1 MSKSKKKKSS
11 SASRKFVEGV
21 RGISLAVKLY
31 RMTPPDL
38 STTKLKALLKENPYT
53 PGKKDSLNAGFG
65 TVKSKGK
72 TISAEFFSDF
82 RVQVLTYKPD
92 GSLASEPVT
101 SVDRAQVLIKLD
113 KNVLEIRGAE
123 RTARRF
129 LHRFEELTEVSTAP
143 LNLDGGAKKLYD
155 SAAEISSVLF
165 SGLEKGN
172 LSQVELKGK
181 GIQTED
187 EIALYTRRYKGE
199 INRFRGSFAYPSGAF
214 LTTSINAQAG
224 SFVVYK
230 SGDGILE
237 KDLSWIVEL
246 MEDAALK

>member
-1 MSKSKKKKSS
+1 LSKSKKKSS
-11 SASRKFVEGV
+11 SGSRKFVEGV

-31 RMTPPDL
+31 GMSPPDL
-38 STTKLKALLKENPYT
+38 STTKLKALLKDNSYEPINRR
-53 PGKKDSLNAGFG
+53 DILREGFG
-65 TVKSKGK
+65 SVKSKGK
-72 TISAEFFSDF
+72 VISAEFFADF
-82 RVQVLTYKPD
+82 RVQVLTYGED
-92 GSLASEPVT
+92 GSLSSEPVK
-101 SVDRAQVLIKLD
+101 SVDRAHILIKLD

-123 RTARRF
+123 RTARKF
-129 LHRFEELTEVSTAP
+129 LKQFEELTGVSTSP

-172 LSQVELKGK
+172 LSQVELKGES
-181 GIQTED
+181 IQTED
-187 EIALYTRRYKGE
+187 EIALYTRRYKGQ